1 MAAPAPRRRST
12 APPPPA
18 PRNAFSRP
26 VLRETFV
33 IQSDA
38 GQKVLR
44 RERGFVRVMSALYS
58 INVILYIIGDAEAAD
73 QVEAEINAKLTDF
86 ATRLAAERQRLA
98 TLSAQHGAN
107 RQVAYTNP
115 KTLTVSVTSPQLA
128 RYVELVRALDA
139 LMIDVDSLWMLMV
152 LTNRQKA
159 TATAQW
165 RNELLRIGRFIMN
178 LEVRA
183 RRSAERQGRTAEVAA
198 ADAHAPAVED
208 EEGPMTVDDD
218 AARPPVS
225 AGDATGDAAAETPD
239 SAPAAPPSRK
249 GLSFFG

>member
-1 MAAPAPRRRST
+1 MAAPVPGRRST

-33 IQSDA
+33 VQSDA

-58 INVILYIIGDAEAAD
+58 INVILYIIGDAAAAD
-73 QVEAEINAKLTDF
+73 QVEAEINNLLNDFGARLT
-86 ATRLAAERQRLA
+86 AERQRLA

-107 RQVAYTNP
+107 RQVEYTNP
-115 KTLTVSVTSPQLA
+115 KTLTVSISSPQLA

-139 LMIDVDSLWMLMV
+139 LMGQVDSLWMLMV

-178 LEVRA
+178 LEERA
-183 RRSAERQGRTAEVAA
+183 RRAAERQGRAAEVAA
-198 ADAHAPAVED
+198 ADAAAPVVED
-208 EEGPMTVDDD
+208 EEGPMIV
-218 AARPPVS
+218 
-225 AGDATGDAAAETPD
+225 GDEAAAEPPD
-239 SAPAAPPSRK
+239 PAPAETPPRQR
-249 GLSFFG
+249 LSLFG